1 MADIAST
8 PIFDAFTDLKN
19 LEEDLES
26 IRDDPGI
33 QPDSKRKIRGKLYL
47 NLYPIKP
54 SMKIDLE
61 RLGIS
66 LCHGLSFRE
75 YSACL
80 APLFE
85 MFIKNC

>member
-33 QPDSKRKIRGKLYL
+33 QPDSKRKIRGNL
-47 NLYPIKP
+47 N
-54 SMKIDLE
+54 SQ
-61 RLGIS
+61 
-66 LCHGLSFRE
+66 
-75 YSACL
+75 
-80 APLFE
+80 
-85 MFIKNC
+85 